1 MKKNSEPQFTVL
13 SAPEEIDQG
22 NVARRRLLLLGA
34 NDASY
39 SVGALGTTHHIA
51 QLAREMSLRGYEVH
65 IALGWN
71 AKNAN
76 AGCFAADP
84 PPKFSS
90 SPNTYVAKYDL
101 CQHNPTRIGQAS
113 KALQRYM
120 SSYGQFDVIHAIGF
134 WGGRVG
140 LQAKKGTQAQ
150 LLFSP
155 LELDPLAYRGNPLA
169 RMSYKYKLRQICAGA
184 DMVQCASQHHMV
196 ILQDCKVDTDKL
208 RLVPNG
214 LAPPRPIDTFTARNK
229 LQLKESEIWFGYC
242 GRLDEHSGVRQLLT
256 AFAELVHQYDKIGLL
271 IVGSGPAEEALRAQ
285 ATQLELGDRIRWQ
298 PSKLSETAIAA
309 IDVYVQPGG
318 TEAFPYNV
326 MRATSRGLP
335 VITVDRGGAAEL
347 IERSAAICVPPG
359 DATQLVQAIALLAA
373 PNGERQSRVP
383 NALAVAKKFSL
394 ERSIRA
400 FEGAYTELISA

>member
-1 MKKNSEPQFTVL
+1 MC
-13 SAPEEIDQG
+13 IRD
-22 NVARRRLLLLGA
+22 R
-34 NDASY
+34 
-39 SVGALGTTHHIA
+39 
-51 QLAREMSLRGYEVH
+51 
-65 IALGWN
+65 
-71 AKNAN
+71 
-76 AGCFAADP
+76 
-84 PPKFSS
+84 
-90 SPNTYVAKYDL
+90 
-101 CQHNPTRIGQAS
+101 
-113 KALQRYM
+113 
-120 SSYGQFDVIHAIGF
+120 
-134 WGGRVG
+134 
-140 LQAKKGTQAQ
+140 
-150 LLFSP
+150 
-155 LELDPLAYRGNPLA
+155 
-169 RMSYKYKLRQICAGA
+169 
-184 DMVQCASQHHMV
+184 
-196 ILQDCKVDTDKL
+196 
-208 RLVPNG
+208 
-214 LAPPRPIDTFTARNK
+214 
-229 LQLKESEIWFGYC
+229 
-242 GRLDEHSGVRQLLT
+242 LLT